1 MLWRYVM
8 SNGFTGTVLRVNL
21 TTSAIEKQKFNEEF
35 YRMYMGGGAFGAYF
49 LLKETA
55 AEVDALAEQN
65 ILTIAP
71 GVTTGAP
78 VSGVSRCCVTALSPV
93 TGAIG
98 DSQTGGSIGLMIKRA
113 GYDAIVITGK
123 SKTPVYLLVDGQ
135 NVQIRAASHLQG
147 QKVLD
152 VYDAL
157 TKELGGGKLSILQC
171 GPAGEKLVRFACL
184 VADLNDVAGRTG
196 MGAVFGSKNLR
207 AIAARGDNKINFAN
221 PAGLKKLSR
230 LAADRLPDSGFPT
243 TLSKYGTPGVL
254 GFQAEAGNLATHNYS
269 RSYHQDYK
277 ELDGATFEPR
287 IGAGRTTCFACVV
300 GCRRKVKT
308 EKPYKV
314 TDRLGG
320 PEFETLAL
328 LGSNLDI
335 TDPVAVAKA
344 NELCNNYGIDTITM
358 GGLAAYV
365 FESVE
370 NGLIPLEATDGKS
383 LGFGDPEALLWLIE
397 RVAQRQGI
405 GDILAEG
412 FDAAIK
418 SLGQE
423 TAAYAIHVKNNGL
436 TAHMAQVKPSQAL
449 MYAVCPIG
457 PDHMSSEHD
466 WLLASDS
473 EARKGLGIFI
483 GTHPASADLSRI
495 RKAVDSYEM
504 DKVRM
509 TAYSQYFYSLLD
521 TLCLCMFCWGPGNL
535 FNYREL
541 GDLLRYT
548 TGWECT
554 LWELMKVGERRVNMM
569 RQLNA
574 KRGFSREH
582 DRLPERLGKALPDGP
597 AKGKR
602 VDSEAFTKML
612 DRYYDLMGWDS
623 KTGNPT
629 DAKLLELGLEWTI

>member
-1 MLWRYVM
+1 M
-8 SNGFTGTVLRVNL
+8 SNGFTGTVLRVDL
-21 TTSAIEKQKFNEEF
+21 TTGALEKQKFNEDF
-35 YRMYMGGGAFGAYF
+35 YRMYLGGGAFGTYF
-49 LLKETA
+49 LLKETSPDL
-55 AEVDALAEQN
+55 DALAEQN

-98 DSQTGGSIGLMIKRA
+98 DSQTGGNIGPMIKRA
-113 GYDAIVITGK
+113 GYDAVVITGK
-123 SKTPVYLLVDGQ
+123 SKTPVYLLIDGQ
-135 NVQIRAASHLQG
+135 NVQTREAGHLEG
-147 QKVLD
+147 QNVLD

-157 TKELGGGKLSILQC
+157 MKELGGGKFSILQC

-207 AIAARGDNKINFAN
+207 AIVVRGDNKINFAN
-221 PAGLKKLSR
+221 PEGLRKLGR
-230 LAADRLPDSGFPT
+230 LASERLPDSGFPT
-243 TLSKYGTPGVL
+243 TLSKYGTPGVV

-277 ELDGATFEPR
+277 DLDGASFEPE
-287 IGAGRTTCFACVV
+287 IGTGFTTCYACVV

-320 PEFETLAL
+320 PEFETLGL

-358 GGLAAYV
+358 GGLAAYL
-365 FESVE
+365 FESAE
-370 NGLIPLEATDGKS
+370 KGLITPEVTDGMS

-397 RVAQRQGI
+397 RVARRDGI

-412 FDAAIK
+412 FEAAVEHFGK
-418 SLGQE
+418 G
-423 TAAYAIHVKNNGL
+423 TAAYAINVKNNGL
-436 TAHMAQVKPSQAL
+436 AVHMAQVKPSQAL

-466 WLLASDS
+466 WLLTNDS
-473 EARKGLGIFI
+473 EARKGLGILKSAQS
-483 GTHPASADLSRI
+483 ASAEQSGI
-495 RKAVDSYEM
+495 REASDSFEL

-509 TAYSQYFYSLLD
+509 TVYSQYFYSLLD

-541 GDLLRYT
+541 EDLLVYT

-554 LWELMKVGERRVNMM
+554 LWELMKAGERRVNMM

-574 KRGFSREH
+574 KRGFAREH
-582 DRLPERLGKALPDGP
+582 DRLPERLSEALPDGP

-602 VDSEAFTKML
+602 VDSEAFAKML
-612 DRYYDLMGWDS
+612 EQYYSLMGWDEKS
-623 KTGNPT
+623 GNPT
-629 DAKLLELGLEWTI
+629 EAKLLELGLEWTL

>member
-1 MLWRYVM
+1 M
-8 SNGFTGTVLRVNL
+8 SYGFTGTILRVNL
-21 TTSAIEKQKFNEEF
+21 TTGSIEKQKFNEEF
-35 YRMYMGGGAFGAYF
+35 YRMYMGGGAFGTYF
-49 LLKETA
+49 LLKEATA
-55 AEVDALAEQN
+55 ETDALAEQN
-65 ILTIAP
+65 VLTIAP

-78 VSGVSRCCVTALSPV
+78 VSGASRCCVTALSPA

-98 DSQTGGSIGLMIKRA
+98 DSQTGGSIGPMIKRA
-113 GYDAIVITGK
+113 GYDAIVVTGK
-123 SKTPVYLLVDGQ
+123 SKAPVYLLVDGP
-135 NVQIRAASHLQG
+135 NVQIAEASHLKG
-147 QKVLD
+147 QNVLA

-171 GPAGEKLVRFACL
+171 GPAGERLVRFACL
-184 VADLNDVAGRTG
+184 VADLSDVAGRTG

-207 AIAARGDNKINFAN
+207 AIVVRGDNKINFAD
-221 PAGLKKLSR
+221 PAGLKRLGR
-230 LAADRLPDSGFPT
+230 LAAERLPDSGFPA
-243 TLSKYGTPGVL
+243 TLSKYGTPGVV
-254 GFQAEAGNLATHNYS
+254 GFQ
-269 RSYHQDYK
+269 
-277 ELDGATFEPR
+277 
-287 IGAGRTTCFACVV
+287 
-300 GCRRKVKT
+300 KT
-308 EKPYKV
+308 QKPYKV

-320 PEFETLAL
+320 PEFETLGL

-335 TDPVAVAKA
+335 TDPAAVAKA

-358 GGLAAYV
+358 GGLAAYL
-365 FESVE
+365 FECAE
-370 NGLIPLEATDGKS
+370 KGLIAPEATGGKS
-383 LGFGDPEALLWLIE
+383 LGFGDPEALFWLIE

-412 FDAAIK
+412 FEAAIEHF
-418 SLGQE
+418 GRE

-436 TAHMAQVKPSQAL
+436 AVHMAQVKPSQAL

-466 WLLASDS
+466 WLLASNS
-473 EARKGLGIFI
+473 EARKGLGIFKSDD
-483 GTHPASADLSRI
+483 HLSASQSGIRSTADSCEL
-495 RKAVDSYEM
+495 

-509 TAYSQYFYSLLD
+509 TVYSQYFYSLLD

-535 FNYREL
+535 FDYREL

-574 KRGFSREH
+574 KRGFAREH

-602 VDSEAFTKML
+602 VDNEAFPMML
-612 DRYYDLMGWDS
+612 DQYYNLMGWDS
-623 KTGNPT
+623 ETGNPT
-629 DAKLLELGLEWTI
+629 RAKLLELGLEWTI

>member
-1 MLWRYVM
+1 M
-8 SNGFTGTVLRVNL
+8 SNGFTGTILRVNL
-21 TTSAIEKQKFNEEF
+21 TTGSVEKQKLNEEF
-35 YRMYMGGGAFGAYF
+35 YRMYMGGGAFGTYF

-55 AEVDALAEQN
+55 ADTDALAEQN
-65 ILTIAP
+65 VLTIAP

-78 VSGVSRCCVTALSPV
+78 VSGVSRCCVTALSPA
-93 TGAIG
+93 TGAVG
-98 DSQTGGSIGLMIKRA
+98 DSQTGGSIGPMIKRA

-123 SKTPVYLLVDGQ
+123 SKTPVYLLVDGD
-135 NVQIRAASHLQG
+135 NIQIKEASHLKG
-147 QKVLD
+147 QRVLD

-171 GPAGEKLVRFACL
+171 GPAGERLVRFACL

-207 AIAARGDNKINFAN
+207 AIVVRGDNKINFAD
-221 PAGLKKLSR
+221 PAGLKRLGR
-230 LAADRLPDSGFPT
+230 LAAERLPDSGFPE
-243 TLSKYGTPGVL
+243 TLSKYGTPGVV

-269 RSYHQDYK
+269 RSFHQDYK
-277 ELDGATFEPR
+277 ELNGATFEPG
-287 IGAGRTTCFACVV
+287 IGAGHTTCFACVV
-300 GCRRKVKT
+300 GCRRKVKIQ
-308 EKPYKV
+308 KPYKV

-320 PEFETLAL
+320 PEFETLGL

-335 TDPVAVAKA
+335 TDPAAVAKA

-358 GGLAAYV
+358 GGLAAYL
-365 FESVE
+365 FESAE
-370 NGLIPLEATDGKS
+370 KGLIAPEAADGKS
-383 LGFGDPEALLWLIE
+383 LGFGDPEALFWLIE

-412 FDAAIK
+412 FEAA
-418 SLGQE
+418 
-423 TAAYAIHVKNNGL
+423 KNNGL
-436 TAHMAQVKPSQAL
+436 AVHMAQVKPSQAL

-473 EARKGLGIFI
+473 EARKGLGIFKA
-483 GTHPASADLSRI
+483 THPVSADRSGI
-495 RKAVDSYEM
+495 STAVDSCEL

-509 TAYSQYFYSLLD
+509 TVYSQYFYSLLD
-521 TLCLCMFCWGPGNL
+521 ALCLCMFCWGPGNL

-541 GDLLRYT
+541 EDLLCYT

-574 KRGFSREH
+574 KRGFAREH

-602 VDSEAFTKML
+602 VDDEAFPRML
-612 DRYYDLMGWDS
+612 DQYYGLMGWDS

-629 DAKLLELGLEWTI
+629 HTKLLELGLEWTI

>member
-1 MLWRYVM
+1 M
-8 SNGFTGTVLRVNL
+8 SKGFTGTILRVNL
-21 TTSAIEKQKFNEEF
+21 TTGAIGKQKFSEDF
-35 YRMYMGGGAFGAYF
+35 YRMYLGGSAFGAYF
-49 LLKETA
+49 LLKETSGDL
-55 AEVDALAEQN
+55 DALSEQN

-98 DSQTGGSIGLMIKRA
+98 DSQTGGNIGPMIKRA
-113 GYDAIVITGK
+113 GYDAVVITGK
-123 SKTPVYLLVDGQ
+123 SKTPAYLLIDGE
-135 NVQIRAASHLQG
+135 NVQIRRANRLKG
-147 QKVLD
+147 QNVLD

-207 AIAARGDNKINFAN
+207 AIVVKGDKKIGFAN
-221 PAGLKKLSR
+221 PEGLKKLGR
-230 LAADRLPDSGFPT
+230 LASERLGDSGFPA
-243 TLSKYGTPGVL
+243 TLSKYGTPGVV

-269 RSYHQDYK
+269 RSYHPDYK
-277 ELDGATFEPR
+277 KLDGATFEPI
-287 IGAGRTTCFACVV
+287 IGTGFTTCFACVV

-314 TDRLGG
+314 SDRLGG
-320 PEFETLAL
+320 PEFETLGL

-358 GGLAAYV
+358 GGLAAYL
-365 FESVE
+365 FESAE
-370 NGLIPLEATDGKS
+370 KGLIRPEATEGKP
-383 LGFGDPEALLWLIE
+383 LGFGDAEALFWLIE
-397 RVAQRQGI
+397 RVAQRNGI

-412 FDAAIK
+412 FKAAVEHF
-418 SLGQE
+418 GRQ
-423 TAAYAIHVKNNGL
+423 TAAYAINVKNNGL
-436 TAHMAQVKPSQAL
+436 AVHMAQVKPSQAL

-473 EARKGLGIFI
+473 EARKGLGVFKSER
-483 GTHPASADLSRI
+483 PASAEQSGI
-495 RKAVDSYEM
+495 REASGSYGP

-509 TAYSQYFYSLLD
+509 TVYSQYFYSLLD

-541 GDLLRYT
+541 EDLLCYT

-554 LWELMKVGERRVNMM
+554 FWELMKVGERRVNMM

-574 KRGFSREH
+574 KRGFAREH
-582 DRLPERLGKALPDGP
+582 DRLPKRLSKPLPDGP

-602 VDSEAFTKML
+602 VESETFERML
-612 DRYYDLMGWDS
+612 DKYYGLMGWDN

-629 DAKLLELGLEWTI
+629 GAKLLELGLEWSV

>member
-1 MLWRYVM
+1 MP
-8 SNGFTGTVLRVNL
+8 NGFTGIILRVNL
-21 TTSAIEKQKFNEEF
+21 STGEIKKQHFSEQF
-35 YRMYMGGGAFGAYF
+35 YRMYMGGGALGTYF

-55 AEVDALAEQN
+55 ADLDALAKQN
-65 ILTIAP
+65 VLTIAP

-78 VSGVSRCCVTALSPV
+78 VSGASRCCVTALSPV
-93 TGAIG
+93 TGAVG
-98 DSQTGGSIGLMIKRA
+98 DSQTGGSIGPMVKRA
-113 GYDAIVITGK
+113 GYDAIVIAGRSPK
-123 SKTPVYLLVDGQ
+123 PVYLLVDGP
-135 NVQIRAASHLQG
+135 NVQIRDASHLKG
-147 QKVLD
+147 KTVLEA
-152 VYDAL
+152 YDAL
-157 TKELGGGKLSILQC
+157 TEELGGGKLSILQC
-171 GPAGEKLVRFACL
+171 GPAGERLVRFACL
-184 VADLNDVAGRTG
+184 VADSNDVAGRTG

-207 AIAARGDNKINFAN
+207 AVAVRGDKKVNFAD
-221 PAGLKKLSR
+221 PAGLKKLAQ

-269 RSYHQDYK
+269 RSYHNDYK

-287 IGAGRTTCFACVV
+287 IGAGHTTCFACVV

-308 EKPYKV
+308 ERPYKV

-335 TDPVAVAKA
+335 VDPAVVAKA
-344 NELCNNYGIDTITM
+344 NELCNNYGIDTITI
-358 GGLAAYV
+358 GGLAAYL
-365 FESVE
+365 FESME
-370 NGLIPLEATDGKS
+370 KGLITPDATDGKS
-383 LGFGDPEALLWLIE
+383 LGFGNPESLLWLIE
-397 RVAQRQGI
+397 RVAHRQGI
-405 GDILAEG
+405 GDILADG
-412 FDAAIK
+412 FEAAIK
-418 SLGQE
+418 KFGQQ
-423 TAAYAIHVKNNGL
+423 TAPYAIRIKNNGL
-436 TAHMAQVKPSQAL
+436 AAHMAQVKPSQAL

-473 EARKGLGIFI
+473 EACKGLGIFL
-483 GTHPASADLSRI
+483 GTDPASADRSGASTAAYSCGL
-495 RKAVDSYEM
+495 

-509 TAYSQYFYSLLD
+509 TVYSQYFYSLLD
-521 TLCLCMFCWGPGNL
+521 ALCLCMFCWGPGNL

-541 GDLLRYT
+541 ADLVHYT

-569 RQLNA
+569 RHLNA
-574 KRGFSREH
+574 RRGFTREH
-582 DRLPERLGKALPDGP
+582 DRLPERLGEALPDGP

-602 VDSEAFTKML
+602 VDTEAFAKML
-612 DRYYDLMGWDS
+612 DQYYALMGWDS

-629 DAKLLELGLEWTI
+629 EAKLLELGLEWTL